1 MDSAPKA
8 TVVGLVTPH
17 LLRVVDLANEAEKG
31 VNVDW
36 HVRDAV
42 SKTMGLLGDQW
53 NAAVLMAAYVDG
65 LESAATQAPK
75 TRAAY
80 ARVLQAAADA
90 ARRLRR
96 D

>member
-1 MDSAPKA
+1 MRA

-17 LLRVVDLANEAEKG
+17 LLRIVDLANEAEKG

-42 SKTMGLLGDQW
+42 AKTMDDLGDQY
-53 NAAVLMAAYVDG
+53 NAPALMEAFVDG
-65 LESAATQAPK
+65 LESAAGNAPK
-75 TRAAY
+75 TRVDY
-80 ARVLQAAADA
+80 VRVLQAAADA
-90 ARRLRR
+90 ARRLKR

>member
-1 MDSAPKA
+1 MRA

-17 LLRVVDLANEAEKG
+17 LLRVVDLANEAQKG

-36 HVRDAV
+36 HLREVVARSMGEMADQYNASSLMDAF
-42 SKTMGLLGDQW
+42 
-53 NAAVLMAAYVDG
+53 VDG
-65 LESAATQAPK
+65 LESAAGNAPK
-75 TRAAY
+75 ARADYVRA
-80 ARVLQAAADA
+80 LQAAADA

>member
-1 MDSAPKA
+1 MRA

-36 HVRDAV
+36 HLRDAV
-42 SKTMGLLGDQW
+42 AKAMGELGDQY
-53 NAAVLMAAYVDG
+53 NAPALMEAFVDG
-65 LESAATQAPK
+65 LESAAGNAPK
-75 TRAAY
+75 TRVAY
-80 ARVLQAAADA
+80 VRVLQAAADA

>member
-1 MDSAPKA
+1 MNTAPKA

-42 SKTMGLLGDQW
+42 AKTMGVLGDQW

-75 TRAAY
+75 TRVAY

>member
-1 MDSAPKA
+1 MRA
-8 TVVGLVTPH
+8 TVVGHVTPH
-17 LLRVVDLANEAEKG
+17 LLRIVDLANEAEMD

-36 HVRDAV
+36 HLRDAV
-42 SKTMGLLGDQW
+42 ARSMNEMGDQY
-53 NAAVLMAAYVDG
+53 NATQLMTAYIDG

-75 TRAAY
+75 TRVAY